1 MNLKFYETTF
11 DLLSSDKTAVITQ
24 FAPLNFTVN
33 PFNARPLSNQESE
46 TGQGQFKFESKIY
59 KIVYDWGDGNIE
71 TQKIQPSSF
80 NSSASLSYPLE
91 KEKGDPR
98 NFSKNHIYNLTDTFK
113 SVINGNVEIYMFG
126 VKNPLTYKFRI
137 LLTAPKLDGSKT
149 GFFKHFHLINSKIF
163 GPDNKILY
171 LFEGKEPSWIFPVIT
186 DWRTKVGEESPISLE
201 DYNTYELNI

>member
-1 MNLKFYETTF
+1 
-11 DLLSSDKTAVITQ
+11 
-24 FAPLNFTVN
+24 
-33 PFNARPLSNQESE
+33 
-46 TGQGQFKFESKIY
+46 
-59 KIVYDWGDGNIE
+59 
-71 TQKIQPSSF
+71 
-80 NSSASLSYPLE
+80 
-91 KEKGDPR
+91 
-98 NFSKNHIYNLTDTFK
+98 
-113 SVINGNVEIYMFG
+113 MFG